1 MMKVE
6 NEWIVYVQVFFTIS
20 CFGTMYSVE
29 SIIAFN
35 MYIVVNW
42 CEHKNM
48 SEDENE

>member
-1 MMKVE
+1 MNGLCM
-6 NEWIVYVQVFFTIS
+6 QVFFTIS

-29 SIIAFN
+29 SIIALIC
-35 MYIVVNW
+35 IVVNW